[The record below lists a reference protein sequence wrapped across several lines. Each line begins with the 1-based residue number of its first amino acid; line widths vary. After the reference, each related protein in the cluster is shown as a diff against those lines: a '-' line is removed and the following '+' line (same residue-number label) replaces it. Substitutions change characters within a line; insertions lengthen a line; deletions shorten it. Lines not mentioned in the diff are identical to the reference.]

1 MTITIIT
8 CTYNAAG
15 VLKPTLD
22 SVISQTYGK
31 IEHIII
37 DGNSTDNTVSM
48 NPDSNNKVTFF
59 LSVILAPNWFP
70 MGRNAMSTPNK
81 KRVNPNTNRKEDKRK
96 LMRETLQA

>member
-22 SVISQTYGK
+22 SVIGQTYGK

-48 NPDSNNKVTFF
+48 AS
-59 LSVILAPNWFP
+59 
-70 MGRNAMSTPNK
+70 
-81 KRVNPNTNRKEDKRK
+81 
-96 LMRETLQA
+96 Q